1 MIEEY
6 GKTFF
11 EKAERA
17 EIVVP
22 GDTWFATAA
31 KDVRVMAQAY
41 ASDGFVFLEKN
52 DEVNA
57 LASFAYG
64 NGWLDTGVKAGLIAS
79 FPVSLPTGVPPSGFK
94 DGIPETLS
102 DHLSEKTLRYERML
116 TTALVSVCINSE
128 PELPLYL
135 AGTELCRIAH
145 QHYHEGT
152 TEIAHSNLAD
162 GLARISYAYGWIDAG
177 VRIGILRVE
186 ENHELFT
193 M

>member
-57 LASFAYG
+57 LASFAYEIG
-64 NGWLDTGVKAGLIAS
+64 RAS
-79 FPVSLPTGVPPSGFK
+79 C
-94 DGIPETLS
+94 
-102 DHLSEKTLRYERML
+102 RER
-116 TTALVSVCINSE
+116 V
-128 PELPLYL
+128 
-135 AGTELCRIAH
+135 
-145 QHYHEGT
+145 
-152 TEIAHSNLAD
+152 
-162 GLARISYAYGWIDAG
+162 
-177 VRIGILRVE
+177 
-186 ENHELFT
+186 
-193 M
+193 